1 MNITR
6 AAIEKNRIT
15 IMALIAIGLGGI
27 LVFQGLPRA
36 RDPGFVIRWA
46 VVTTDFPGASPERV
60 EQLITDP
67 LEKSIQEI
75 PELDYLTSVS
85 KTGYSSISLMIK
97 ESYSDMRPI
106 WDDLRR
112 KMAQAGARLPEG
124 AIGPRVNDELD
135 DVFGIQ
141 LALIGEGYSYAELRD
156 VADDLRDE
164 ILHLSD
170 VAKVDIFGAQEER
183 IFVEYDDSR
192 LAEMGVSPMYVMQV
206 LRSRNIIIPG
216 GEVRAGAERLVL
228 EPTGNFLSVDDLRRT
243 VVSLPGG
250 QVIYLEDLADVRRG
264 YVDPPSMKMRF
275 QGEPCLG
282 LALSMRDGGNLIA
295 LGAQVRELIRELE
308 ETYPIGIEFREV
320 YMLPDDVE
328 RSVSDF
334 VTSLYQAV
342 GIVLVVMLVTLGLR
356 TGLLVATLIP
366 MAMLM
371 SIMLMPLI
379 GERLHMVSLAALI
392 IALGMLVDNAIVMS
406 ESIVSQISQGKQPID
421 AAVDSARELR
431 IPLLTASLTTS
442 AAFLPIYLAESMVG
456 EYTRSLFTVT
466 TTTLLCSWVLSLTMI
481 PMLCARFVKVKPSQA
496 GSTFETPFYRRYRGF
511 LLALLRR
518 RWRTLGVVV
527 VVFAV
532 AMAGFG
538 LVPGIFFPPTDE
550 SLFVVDYELPLG
562 TPIETTEAVI
572 DEVDDFVAGELVVRA
587 DGGEGVTSWTSFA
600 GGGPP
605 SWSLG
610 GIARGGSPEYGFAL
624 YHTTSPKVL
633 EALMARI
640 EGFCNARFP
649 DLQTSVRRLGN
660 GPPVDIPVAVRVSGR
675 DVDVLFGLVEGIKQ
689 NLRAI
694 PGTKNVEDDWGPRT
708 KKLLVKV
715 SEARAR
721 RAGVTNQDVATSLQ
735 AVLDGFQSTQYR
747 EADKVIPVTVRSVAA
762 DREDLGK
769 LEGLSIY
776 SSITGQPVPLKQVAD
791 IEVAWE
797 SSRVLR
803 YNRYKTVTVQC
814 RKEEH
819 ITASEINAAFS
830 DWLVEESRSWPK
842 GYSYEMGGEAEESA
856 EANQSLAEKLP
867 IAFFVI
873 LLLLVGQ
880 FNSFRRPL
888 IILSTIPLGLI
899 GVVVGLLVG
908 RSYFG
913 FMTFLGVI
921 SLAGIVINNAIV
933 LLDRIRLEHEENG
946 LDLRRAVIEASQRRL
961 RPILLTTATTIGGLT
976 PLLINGAGM
985 WETMALA
992 IMFGLL
998 FSTVLTLGVV
1008 PVLYSLLF
1016 RANFKGFDY

>member
-15 IMALIAIGLGGI
+15 IMALVAICMGGV
-27 LVFQGLPRA
+27 LVFQNLPRD
-36 RDPGFVIRWA
+36 RDPGFVVRWA
-46 VVTTDFPGASPERV
+46 TVTTDFPGASPERV

-67 LEKSIQEI
+67 LEKAIQEI
-75 PELDYLTSVS
+75 PELDYIASVS

-112 KMAQAGARLPEG
+112 KMEQASARLPEG

-141 LALIGEGYSYAELRD
+141 IALMGEGYTYAELKD
-156 VADDLRDE
+156 VADDVRDE
-164 ILHLSD
+164 LLHLPD
-170 VAKVDIFGAQEER
+170 AAKVDIFGAQAER

-192 LAEMGVSPMYVMQV
+192 LAELGVSPMYLMEV

-216 GEVRAGAERLVL
+216 GEVRTGRERLVL
-228 EPTGNFLSVDDLRRT
+228 EPTGNFLSVQDLRRT

-250 QVIYLEDLADVRRG
+250 QVVYLEDLVDVSRG
-264 YVDPPSMKMRF
+264 YVDPPGMMVRYN
-275 QGEPCLG
+275 GEPCLG
-282 LALSMRDGGNLIA
+282 LAVSMRQGGNITV
-295 LGAQVRELIRELE
+295 LGAAATKLIRQLE
-308 ETYPIGIEFREV
+308 QNYPIGIEFREI
-320 YMLPDDVE
+320 YMLPDDVN
-328 RSVSDF
+328 RKVDDF
-334 VTSLYQAV
+334 VNSLYQSV
-342 GIVLVVMLVTLGLR
+342 GIVLVVMLLTLGLR

-371 SIMLMPLI
+371 SIMIMPVI
-379 GERLHMVSLAALI
+379 GERLHQVSLAALI

-406 ESIVSQISQGKQPID
+406 ESIVVQIGAGRRPID

-431 IPLLTASLTTS
+431 VPLLVASLTTS

-466 TTTLLCSWVLSLTMI
+466 TVTLLCSWILSLTMI
-481 PMLCARFVKVKPSQA
+481 PMFCARFLKVKAKSEERSFDT
-496 GSTFETPFYRRYRGF
+496 GFYRRYRAC
-511 LLALLRR
+511 LLAMLRH
-518 RWRTLGVVV
+518 RWLSMGAVGVVFV
-527 VVFAV
+527 V

-562 TPIETTEAVI
+562 TPIESTDALIE
-572 DEVDDFVAGELVVRA
+572 EVDTFVADELLVAAGR
-587 DGGEGVTSWTSFA
+587 ESGVTSWASFA
-600 GGGPP
+600 GGGPL

-610 GIARGGSPEYGFAL
+610 GIARGGSPEYGFSL
-624 YHTTSPKVL
+624 FHTTSHQVL
-633 EALMARI
+633 EELMDKLER
-640 EGFCNARFP
+640 FCNVRFP
-649 DLQTSVRRLGN
+649 DLQTSVRRLGS

-675 DVDVLFGLVEGIKQ
+675 DVDVLFELVGQLKDK
-689 NLRAI
+689 LRSI
-694 PGTKNVEDDWGPRT
+694 PGTKNVEDNWGPRT

-715 SEARAR
+715 AETRAR
-721 RAGVTNQDVATSLQ
+721 RAGITNQDVAISLQ
-735 AVLDGFQSTQYR
+735 AVLDGFQPTEYR

-776 SSITGQPVPLKQVAD
+776 SSTTGQSVPLKQVAD
-791 IEVAWE
+791 IEVVWE
-797 SSRVLR
+797 PSMILR

-814 RKEEH
+814 RKEEQ
-819 ITASEINAAFS
+819 ITAAEITAVFTP
-830 DWLVEESRSWPK
+830 WLEEESATWPS
-842 GYSYEMGGEAEESA
+842 GYTFEMGGEAEESA
-856 EANQSLAEKLP
+856 EANQSLADKIP
-867 IAFFVI
+867 IAFLII

-933 LLDRIRLEHEENG
+933 LLDRIRIESEENG
-946 LDLRRAVIEASQRRL
+946 LDLQRAVVEAAQRRM

-976 PLLINGAGM
+976 PLLINGGGM

-998 FSTVLTLGVV
+998 FSTVMTLGVV

-1016 RANFKGFDY
+1016 RVNYRGFTY

>member
-15 IMALIAIGLGGI
+15 IMALIALTVGGI

-67 LEKSIQEI
+67 LEKAIQEI
-75 PELDYLTSVS
+75 PELDFLTSVS

-112 KMAQAGARLPEG
+112 KMEQAGARLPEG

-192 LAEMGVSPMYVMQV
+192 LAEMGVSPMYLMQV

-216 GEVRAGAERLVL
+216 GEVRTGAERLVL

-264 YVDPPSMKMRF
+264 YVDPPSMKMRY
-275 QGEPCLG
+275 QGESCLG
-282 LALSMRDGGNLIA
+282 LALSMREGGNLIE
-295 LGAQVRELIRELE
+295 LGAKVRELVRELE

-328 RSVSDF
+328 RSVDNFLNS
-334 VTSLYQAV
+334 VYQAV
-342 GIVLVVMLVTLGLR
+342 GIVVVVMLVTLGLR

-379 GERLHMVSLAALI
+379 GERLHQVSCAALI

-406 ESIVSQISQGKQPID
+406 ESIVSQISEGKRHIE

-466 TTTLLCSWVLSLTMI
+466 TVTLLCSWILALTMI
-481 PMLCARFVKVKPSQA
+481 PMLCARFVKVKPKEDGA
-496 GSTFETPFYRRYRGF
+496 GFDASFYRRYRAF
-511 LLALLRR
+511 LLSLLRR
-518 RWRTLGVVV
+518 RWTTLGAVLVIFV
-527 VVFAV
+527 V
-532 AMAGFG
+532 AMFGFG
-538 LVPGIFFPPTDE
+538 LIPGIFFPPTDE
-550 SLFVVDYELPLG
+550 SLFVADFELPLG
-562 TPIETTEAVI
+562 TPIEKTEAVI
-572 DEVDDFVAGELVVRA
+572 DEIDDFVAAELVVGSDR
-587 DGGEGVTSWTSFA
+587 ESGVTSWSSFA

-610 GIARGGSPEYGFAL
+610 GITRGGSPEYGFAL
-624 YHTTSPKVL
+624 FHTTSHKVL
-633 EALMARI
+633 EELMGKLERY
-640 EGFCNARFP
+640 CNAQFP

-675 DVDVLFGLVEGIKQ
+675 DVGVLFQLVDTLKEK
-689 NLRAI
+689 LRAI

-721 RAGVTNQDVATSLQ
+721 RAGVTNQDVAMSLQ

-747 EADKVIPVTVRSVAA
+747 EADKVIPITVRSVAA

-776 SSITGQPVPLKQVAD
+776 SSVTGQPVPLKQVAD
-791 IEVAWE
+791 VEVAWE

-819 ITASEINAAFS
+819 ITASEISAEFAA
-830 DWLVEESRSWPK
+830 WLAEESRTWPK
-842 GYSYEMGGEAEESA
+842 GYSYEMGGEAEESE

-873 LLLLVGQ
+873 VLLLVGQ

-933 LLDRIRLEHEENG
+933 LLDRIRIEREDNG
-946 LDLRRAVIEASQRRL
+946 LDPQRAVIEASQRRL

-998 FSTVLTLGVV
+998 FSTALTLGVV
-1008 PVLYSLLF
+1008 PVLYALLF
-1016 RANFKGFDY
+1016 RVNYKGFSY